1 MSDNGKILVIDDE
14 LGIREGCRRALK
26 PQGYE
31 VETAATIH
39 EGLQKIKDE
48 TFDLVLLDV
57 MMPDGRG
64 IELVEPIHQK
74 DPETVCVIITGYA
87 TVELAVQAIKQGAYN
102 FISKPFTADVLLMTV
117 NQGIEKRRLSLEAG
131 RLREAENRAAE
142 LARAKE
148 EMERLDRFKT
158 EFMWTVAH
166 ELRSPVGGAMS
177 LLRTL
182 RRGLAGDLSDTQ
194 NEILGRIESRL
205 DMLTVL
211 INDLLDLAAGK
222 AIGPDQ
228 PSEWIE
234 LLPVLNNLAEYFSP
248 EVENK
253 KIHFVLDAPESSPLV
268 HATQDG
274 LEKIFRNLISNAI
287 KYTPEGG
294 DVRVEVT
301 EDDSLVR
308 IAVSDTGMGI
318 PEADMAHLWEEFFR
332 ASNAR
337 KSGILGTGLGLSIV
351 KQFVD
356 SFSGTVEVQS
366 HEGKGTTF
374 TITLPLMEDEPGPD

>member
-1 MSDNGKILVIDDE
+1 MMSDNGKILVIDDE

-26 PQGYE
+26 PEGYD
-31 VETAATIH
+31 VDTAATIR
-39 EGLQKIKDE
+39 EGLQKIKDGA
-48 TFDLVLLDV
+48 FDLVLLDV
-57 MMPDGRG
+57 MLPDGRG

-74 DPETVCVIITGYA
+74 DPGTVCVIITGYA
-87 TVELAVQAIKQGAYN
+87 TVELAVQAIKHGAYD
-102 FISKPFTADVLLMTV
+102 FISKPFTADMLLMTV

-131 RLREAENRAAE
+131 RLRDAERRAAE

-158 EFMWTVAH
+158 DFMWMVAH

-182 RRGLAGDLSDTQ
+182 RRGLAGDLNESQ
-194 NEILGRIESRL
+194 NEILGRIENRL
-205 DMLTVL
+205 NMLMQL

-222 AIGPDQ
+222 TIGPDQ
-228 PSEWIE
+228 PTECIE
-234 LLPVLNNLAEYFSP
+234 LMPILQNLAEYFGP
-248 EVENK
+248 EIENK
-253 KIHFVLDAPESSPLV
+253 KIKFLLDGPKSSPLV
-268 HATQDG
+268 LATQDG

-294 DVRVEVT
+294 DVRVDVT
-301 EDDSLVR
+301 EGDSAVN
-308 IAVSDTGMGI
+308 IAVSDTGIGI
-318 PEADMAHLWEEFFR
+318 PESDMAHLWEEFFR

-356 SFSGTVEVQS
+356 SFSGTVEAKS

-374 TITLPLMEDEPGPD
+374 TITLPLIESTSN

>member
-1 MSDNGKILVIDDE
+1 MSENGRILVIDDE

-26 PQGYE
+26 PQGYD
-31 VETAATIH
+31 VETAATMR
-39 EGLQKIKDE
+39 EGLQKIKDGA
-48 TFDLVLLDV
+48 FDLALLDV

-64 IELVEPIHQK
+64 IELVETIHQK
-74 DPETVCVIITGYA
+74 DPETVCVIITGFA
-87 TVELAVQAIKQGAYN
+87 TVELAVQAIKQGAYD
-102 FISKPFTADVLLMTV
+102 FISKPFTADMLLMTV
-117 NQGIEKRRLSLEAG
+117 NQGIEKRRLSLDAR
-131 RLREAENRAAE
+131 RLQEAENKAAE

-158 EFMWTVAH
+158 TFMWTVAH

-182 RRGLAGDLSDTQ
+182 RRGLAGELNEKQ
-194 NEILGRIESRL
+194 NEILGRIENRM
-205 DMLTVL
+205 DMLMVL

-222 AIGPDQ
+222 AIEPEQ
-228 PSEWIE
+228 ALANVE
-234 LLPVLNNLAEYFSP
+234 LSPLLRNLAEYFSADI
-248 EVENK
+248 ENK
-253 KIHFVLDAPESSPLV
+253 KIRFVLDAPEISPLV
-268 HATQDG
+268 WATQDG

-294 DVRVEVT
+294 VVRVNVSVVASGACIT
-301 EDDSLVR
+301 
-308 IAVSDTGMGI
+308 VSDTGIGI
-318 PEADMAHLWEEFFR
+318 PEADMTHLWEEFFR

-356 SFSGTVEVQS
+356 SFSGTVDVHS
-366 HEGKGTTF
+366 LEGKGTTF
-374 TITLPLMEDEPGPD
+374 TITLPLAESISS